1 MPSKTVSIER
11 EGNRIFADIPYHCKD
26 QGDGPMLAKMISGV
40 RPKYDRGAGPGGKDK
55 FICWTYP
62 LDLSVCRELR
72 AVFGKALQ
80 IGPELAAWAMAERR
94 REAELREIQGGG
106 LVKLDRVGQ
115 LAPVLYAAL
124 QNRPY
129 QPIGAS
135 YMAAG
140 QRVMLAD
147 DTGLGK
153 TPQTLAALVQ
163 AGARRVLVFCKKSA
177 MNSVWHD
184 ESLRWLGDLARVFV
198 VTGTHSQREEILGD
212 SLICYS
218 VPGDRP
224 SDEITFVVCNVE
236 MVRAKKDPREKANGD
251 IVNKIVPDYPQLFD
265 GPPWDAVIFDESH
278 RALVGKSDKSKTVS
292 QTRLGAMKLPV
303 REDGMKIALSAT
315 PFRGKVVQ
323 AWGTLNWL
331 RPEVFTSFWRF
342 AGQWFGTEE
351 NEYGGMIV
359 SGEDVLPD
367 KRAEFDRML
376 APYILRRTKA
386 EVASDLPPKQYA
398 GTPLKP
404 DDPGS
409 PVGIWL
415 DMDPRQKKA
424 YDGIEKDSIAQIE
437 GGTLTPNGHLA
448 QWMRLKQFATAFGR
462 MTGGGRRE
470 FTPALPSNKFEWLL
484 DHLDEYDGK
493 ILVFSQFTKVV
504 NLFAYHLQQ
513 EGHKCRVLTG
523 ETKQAD
529 RDDIVRGFQQDG
541 VGLRG
546 RILLLNTL
554 AGGESIT
561 LDAADEAVFLDETWI
576 PDEQEQAE
584 GRIHRVSRIHQVT
597 YYYLRSRG
605 TIEEDIARTTLGRE
619 YRTKAALDG
628 PRGISFSKQLA
639 EAARS
644 RTA

>member
-1 MPSKTVSIER
+1 MPNQTVRIER
-11 EGNRIFADIPYHCKD
+11 EGNRIFADIPFNVKGR
-26 QGDGPMLAKMISGV
+26 GDGPAMAKMVSGV
-40 RPKYDRGAGPGGKDK
+40 RPKYDRGGGPGGKDR

-62 LDLSVCRELR
+62 LDLTVCRELR
-72 AVFGKALQ
+72 AVFGKHLE
-80 IGPELAAWAMAERR
+80 IGPELTAWAMAERH

-106 LVKLDRVGQ
+106 LVKLDRVEQ
-115 LAPVLYAAL
+115 LAPKLFAAL

-129 QPIGAS
+129 QPVGAS

-140 QRVMLAD
+140 RNVMLAD

-163 AGARRVLVFCKKSA
+163 AGAQRVLVFCKKTA

-184 ESLRWLGDLARVFV
+184 ESLRWLGDLAAPIVI
-198 VTGTHSQREEILGD
+198 TGTRQDREDNLAVFHATASIDLD
-212 SLICYS
+212 NQIHFC
-218 VPGDRP
+218 
-224 SDEITFVVCNVE
+224 ICNVE
-236 MVRAKKDPREKANGD
+236 MVRAKKDPQEKANGD
-251 IVNKIVPDYPQLFD
+251 IINKIVPDYPQLFN
-265 GPPWDAVIFDESH
+265 GPPWDAVVFDESH
-278 RALVGKSDKSKTVS
+278 RALVGKSDRSKTVS

-315 PFRGKVVQ
+315 PFRGKVIQ

-331 RPEVFTSFWRF
+331 RPEVFTSYWRF
-342 AGQWFGTEE
+342 AERWFGVEDG
-351 NEYGGMIV
+351 EYGKIIT
-359 SGEDVLPD
+359 SEAVLED
-367 KRAEFDRML
+367 KRPEFDRML

-386 EVASDLPPKQYA
+386 EVASDLPPKIYA
-398 GTPLKP
+398 GTPLDP

-415 DMDPRQKKA
+415 DMDPRQAKA
-424 YDGIEKDSIAQIE
+424 YQDIQEDGLTQLE

-448 QWMRLKQFATAFGR
+448 QWTRMKQFATAFGR
-462 MTGGGRRE
+462 KDHGQ
-470 FTPALPSNKFEWLL
+470 FIPALPSNKYEWLL
-484 DHLDEYDGK
+484 DHLDEYGGK

-504 NLFAYHLQQ
+504 NIFAAQLRKD
-513 EGHKCRVLTG
+513 GHRCCVLTG

-529 RDDIVRGFQQDG
+529 RDDMVREFQQDG

-546 RILLLNTL
+546 RIMLLNTL

-584 GRIHRVSRIHQVT
+584 GRNHRVSRIHTCT

-605 TIEEDIARTTLGRE
+605 TIEEDIARVTLGRE
-619 YRTKAALDG
+619 YRTKTALDG
-628 PRGISFSKQLA
+628 PRGIQFSKQLA

>member
-1 MPSKTVSIER
+1 MSTVRIER
-11 EGNRIFADIPYHCKD
+11 VGNRVYADIPYHF
-26 QGDGPMLAKMISGV
+26 GGNGMGPVLAKRVSGV
-40 RPKYDRGAGPGGKDK
+40 TPKFDRGAGPGGKDK
-55 FICWTYP
+55 FVCWTYP

-72 AVFGKALQ
+72 AVFGKDLE
-80 IGPELAAWAMAERR
+80 IGPDLAEWAMAERR

-106 LVKLDRVGQ
+106 LVKLDRVEK

-129 QPIGAS
+129 QPVGAS

-140 QRVMLAD
+140 LRVMLAD

-177 MNSVWHD
+177 MNTVWHD
-184 ESLRWLGDLARVFV
+184 ESLRWLGDLALPTVI
-198 VTGTHSQREEILGD
+198 TGTREQRECDLAIFLAGAGLDLD
-212 SLICYS
+212 SQIHFC
-218 VPGDRP
+218 
-224 SDEITFVVCNVE
+224 ICNVE
-236 MVRAKKDPREKANGD
+236 MVRGKKVPHTRPNGD
-251 IVNKIVPDYPQLFD
+251 EHNVFTPDFPQLFAHE
-265 GPPWDAVIFDESH
+265 WDAVIFDESH
-278 RALVGKSDKSKTVS
+278 RALVGKSDKSRTVS

-303 REDGMKIALSAT
+303 REDGLKIALSAT

-351 NEYGGMIV
+351 NEHGGMTIL
-359 SGEDVLPD
+359 GEDVLPE
-367 KRAEFDRML
+367 KRAEFDRMM

-386 EVASDLPPKQYA
+386 EVVPDLPPKMYA
-398 GTPLKP
+398 GTPLVP
-404 DDPGS
+404 GDEGS
-409 PVGIWL
+409 PIGIWL
-415 DMDPRQKKA
+415 DLTDRQRKA
-424 YDGIEKDSIAQIE
+424 YEGIEKDALAQIE

-448 QWMRLKQFATAFGR
+448 QWTRLKQFATAFGR
-462 MTGGGRRE
+462 MTGRE
-470 FTPALPSNKFEWLL
+470 FVPAMPSSKYEWLL
-484 DHLDEYDGK
+484 DHLDEYDGQ

-504 NLFAYHLQQ
+504 NLFAFQLRKD
-513 EGHKCRVLTG
+513 GHKCAVLTG
-523 ETKQAD
+523 ETRQAD
-529 RDDIVRGFQQDG
+529 RDDMVREFQNEG
-541 VGLRG
+541 GKGLRG
-546 RILLLNTL
+546 RIMLLNTL

-584 GRIHRVSRIHQVT
+584 GRIHRVSRIHACT

-605 TIEEDIARTTLGRE
+605 TIEEDIARTALGRE

-628 PRGISFSKQLA
+628 PRGITFSKQLA
-639 EAARS
+639 DAVRN
-644 RTA
+644 RNV